1 MYQLSE
7 LGRMEAM
14 GEPRS
19 KRIADLRDDPRNGAW
34 RLFLDVMLAHKE
46 RFSAALAKFDLSPP
60 QAFLLRSL
68 APGAEIR
75 MCHIASALSCDASN
89 VTNLVDR
96 LESRG
101 LIERQSDPADRRIR
115 NIVLTKAGA
124 KLRTQML
131 QEAFAPPESLSALT
145 PAELSTFESLLS
157 RVLKAHQASE
167 PDACAE

>member
-1 MYQLSE
+1 
-7 LGRMEAM
+7 M
-14 GEPRS
+14 GEPGPR
-19 KRIADLRDDPRNGAW
+19 RVGDVRHDPRNGAW
-34 RLFLDVMLAHKE
+34 HLFLDVMLAHKE
-46 RFSAALAKFDLSPP
+46 QFSEALAKFDLSPP

-68 APGAEIR
+68 APGADVR

-101 LIERQSDPADRRIR
+101 LIERQPDPADRRIR
-115 NIVLTKAGA
+115 NIVLTRAGA

-131 QEAFAPPESLSALT
+131 QEAFAPPESLSTLS
-145 PAELSTFESLLS
+145 PAELKVFEDLLS

-167 PDACAE
+167 QDACAE